1 MSVTHAANT
10 SYNVYTQEPSIERR
24 FEPPTLWEAS
34 LGDPS
39 SNIFVRREG
48 ELWVF
53 VAPMGQGS
61 SIQFENPEQVER
73 APYSSGAA
81 SDAPPVQP
89 PARTVAEQ
97 ITFLRQDLG
106 LTVSEIADWMGVTR
120 PAVYGWLKDVQPQPE
135 TLRMIAKVDAT
146 TTALADLKLHRPD
159 HIIKRPL
166 FNGRSALDVLRD
178 GDLLTPEQLS
188 TLKDLDQREQARR
201 RTHVSGTPV
210 RSLSDTAGDSTP
222 IMQS

>member
-1 MSVTHAANT
+1 MSTTPAANT
-10 SYNVYTQEPSIERR
+10 SYNVYTQEPSIEWR
-24 FEPPTLWEAS
+24 FEPATLWEAS
-34 LGDPS
+34 WGDPS
-39 SNIFVRREG
+39 SKIFLRREG
-48 ELWVF
+48 ALWVF

-106 LTVSEIADWMGVTR
+106 LTVSEIADWTGVTR
-120 PAVYGWLKDVQPQPE
+120 PTVYSWLKDVQPQPE
-135 TLRMIAKVDAT
+135 TLRLIARVGAT
-146 TTALADLKLHRPD
+146 TTALSNLKLHRPD

-178 GDLLTPEQLS
+178 GELLTSEQLT
-188 TLKDLDQREQARR
+188 TLKDLDQREQTRR
-201 RTHVSGTPV
+201 QTHVSGTPV
-210 RSLSDTAGDSTP
+210 RSLSDTTGGSAP